1 MALPNAEPAAEVG
14 LLRLRYGATNDCGNV
29 NYLLFTIPYSS
40 LSGALSCVP
49 HTSADRMTLRF
60 SLPYR
65 TSFGQR
71 LAVCGAHPDLGSWQL
86 EAAAVMRYDD
96 TTGCWSCELT
106 VADAAATLTYKY
118 VLLDASTGG
127 THWEFGPN
135 RTVAYDAARTPNL
148 HLADYWRAPA
158 QPENELLTA
167 AFTKSLFRR
176 PRPATSAPPAEIPSL
191 KTKKAAATKAAK
203 AAEVS
208 SQQEPATRSQ
218 QPATASASAPAPASG
233 ETCFRLLAPR
243 VAPHQ
248 QLCVLGSDPAL
259 GAWDNTKALV
269 LADDEYPTWAATAR
283 LANPTE
289 DCLYKYAIW
298 DAAAGHALDME
309 GGENRVVPGTK
320 ARALARV
327 FNDESYRYPSA
338 WRGAGVALPVFA
350 LRSQSGLG
358 VGEFSDL
365 KLLTDWAVQTGLQ
378 LVQILPI
385 NDTVATHTWHDS
397 YPYAAISVFALHPQF
412 IHLEGI
418 AALKAKK
425 SAQELAQLKVEFNA
439 KDFVDYEPVMAAKWK
454 FLKLLYQQE
463 KKIFLADPDY
473 REFYASQADWLV
485 PYAAFCAL
493 RDRFGTADFQQWP
506 AGFRTPKNLAEL
518 TAETAPDYD
527 EFGLFF
533 FTQYH
538 LDKQLREAVAYA
550 RARGV
555 VMKGDLPIGIYRH
568 SVDAWTQPELYHMDS
583 QAGAPPDDFS
593 TTGQNWRFPTYNWQR
608 MAEDGYLWWKQ
619 RMGHLARYFDALR
632 IDHILGFF
640 RIWEM
645 PIESVEGLLGHFA
658 PALPLHRHDIERRL
672 GWFDY
677 SRLCEPYIRW
687 HMLQDIFQGEA
698 EAVFSEYLYA
708 ASYGRIHLKEHV
720 NTQRKIEV
728 YIREKLKVK
737 REALKAGKDLL
748 TSNASLLTELTAYFE
763 WLQKGLFQL
772 VNEVLFV
779 PAGDDFY
786 HPRIT
791 LNKSYSFRELDS
803 AEDRRRLY
811 DDIYVDFFFRRH
823 EDFWRQQGLV
833 KLPPVRYATDMLICG
848 EDLGMVPASVPG
860 VMKELGILGLHIQR
874 MPANPET
881 EFGHPDTAPYLSVV
895 TTSSHDMSTMRG
907 WWEEDRVRTQRFF
920 ETMLGHWREVAPFY
934 CEPWVAREIIVQH
947 LHSPAMWAILPL
959 QDLLAMD
966 NHLRRANPHDEQIN
980 VPSNPTHFWKYR
992 LHLPLEE
999 LVDAIGFNEPLRA
1012 LVQGSGRG

>member
-1 MALPNAEPAAEVG
+1 M
-14 LLRLRYGATNDCGNV
+14 
-29 NYLLFTIPYSS
+29 TI
-40 LSGALSCVP
+40 
-49 HTSADRMTLRF
+49 RF

-65 TSFGQR
+65 TVFGQR
-71 LAVCGAHPDLGSWQL
+71 LAVCGSHPNLGNWQP
-86 EAAAVMRYDD
+86 AAAVDLNYDHS
-96 TTGCWSCELT
+96 TTCWSLEVDLPDT
-106 VADAAATLTYKY
+106 VAELTYKY
-118 VLLDASTGG
+118 VLRDDNTG
-127 THWEFGPN
+127 TQQWESGAN
-135 RTVAYDAARTPNL
+135 RRIAYDPARAPHL

-167 AFTKSLFRR
+167 TFTKGLFRR
-176 PRPATSAPPAEIPSL
+176 PAGPHPAKSSAETPAP
-191 KTKKAAATKAAK
+191 KAKKATVSKSKDSQTPSTKHQAPSTSITPAA
-203 AAEVS
+203 
-208 SQQEPATRSQ
+208 
-218 QPATASASAPAPASG
+218 G
-233 ETCFRLLAPR
+233 ETVFRLLAPR
-243 VAPHQ
+243 VESHLG
-248 QLCVLGSDPAL
+248 LCVLGSDPAL
-259 GAWDNTKALV
+259 GAWDNTQALV
-269 LADDEYPTWAATAR
+269 LSDAEYPTWTGTVQ
-283 LANPTE
+283 LQNPGE
-289 DCLYKYAIW
+289 DCFYKYAMW

-309 GGENRVVPGTK
+309 GGENRVVPATQN
-320 ARALARV
+320 RTSARV
-327 FNDESYRYPSA
+327 FNDEGYRYADA

-350 LRSQSGLG
+350 MRSVQGLG
-358 VGEFSDL
+358 VGEFLDL
-365 KLLTDWAVQTGLQ
+365 KLLADWAGQTGMK

-385 NDTVATHTWHDS
+385 NDTTATHTWVDS

-418 AALKAKK
+418 AALKDKKAAK
-425 SAQELAQLKVEFNA
+425 ELAQLKEQFNA

-463 KKIFLADPDY
+463 KKHFLADAEY
-473 REFYASQADWLV
+473 REFLASQGTWLV
-485 PYAAFCAL
+485 PYAAFSAL

-506 AGFRTPKNLAEL
+506 PEFRTPQGLGEL
-518 TAETAPDYD
+518 TAETAADYD
-527 EFGLFF
+527 DFGLFF
-533 FTQYH
+533 FVQFH

-550 RARGV
+550 RSKGV
-555 VMKGDLPIGIYRH
+555 VLKGDLPIGIYRH
-568 SVDAWTQPELYHMDS
+568 SVDAWTQPELYHLDA

-593 TTGQNWRFPTYNWQR
+593 TTGQNWRFPTYNWTR

-619 RMGHLARYFDALR
+619 RMSHLARYFDALR

-645 PIESVEGLLGHFA
+645 PIESAEGLLGHFA
-658 PALPLHRHDIERRL
+658 PALPLHRHEIEQRL
-672 GWFDY
+672 GWFDH

-698 EAVFSEYLYA
+698 EAVFNEYMSD

-720 NTQRKIEV
+720 DTQRKIEA
-728 YIREKLKVK
+728 YISEKLKAK
-737 REALKAGKDLL
+737 SEELKAGADPS
-748 TSNASLLTELTAYFE
+748 TFDSQSLADAADYFA
-763 WLQKGLFQL
+763 WLQKGLFRL

-803 AEDRRRLY
+803 EQDRRRLY

-823 EDFWRQQGLV
+823 EEFWRQQGLT

-860 VMKELGILGLHIQR
+860 VMKQLGMLGLNIQR
-874 MPANPET
+874 MPSNPET
-881 EFGHPDTAPYLSVV
+881 EFGHPDAAPYLSVV
-895 TTSSHDMSTMRG
+895 TTSSHDMSTIRG

-920 ETMLGHWREVAPFY
+920 ETVLGHWREVAPFY
-934 CEPWVAREIIVQH
+934 CEPWVAREILVQH
-947 LHSPAMWAILPL
+947 LHSPAMWAIFPL
-959 QDLLAMD
+959 QDLLAID

-999 LVDAIGFNEPLRA
+999 LVEAAGFNEPLRA
-1012 LVQGSGRG
+1012 LVAASGRG